1 MNRVIV
7 IKKCNECPHCV
18 ASATD
23 AVELM
28 WACVKAG
35 HKDIWLC
42 AYVQKPE
49 TLE

>member
-18 ASATD
+18 ASATE
-23 AVELM
+23 AMELM
-28 WACVKAG
+28 WVC
-35 HKDIWLC
+35 D
-42 AYVQKPE
+42 YVQKPE